1 MGESQDKALNETASQ
16 LHQAMKAL
24 AIGKTDSQRQ
34 RVYQLLMI
42 TDLQIALQPG
52 VTADAALNDPS
63 KWLISEFLQSMP
75 VFVAFTCEEA
85 RALFSE
91 AQPTVLRQKGF
102 ELFPKLVS
110 VNPGSLLL
118 NPGYRFGGELYL
130 NELKMLAKA
139 APRYHGMKF

>member
-1 MGESQDKALNETASQ
+1 MEESQDKVSSKTASE

-24 AIGKTDSQRQ
+24 AIGKTDNQRQ

-42 TDLQIALQPG
+42 ADLHIALQPG
-52 VTADAALNDPS
+52 VSAEVALNDPS

-91 AQPTVLRQKGF
+91 AQPTVLTQKGF
-102 ELFPKLVS
+102 EIFPKLVS
-110 VNPGSLLL
+110 VSPGSLLL

-139 APRYHGMKF
+139 APRYRGMKF

>member
-1 MGESQDKALNETASQ
+1 MEDNHHDRVREAASQ

-24 AIGKTDSQRQ
+24 AVGKTDSQRQ

-42 TDLQIALQPG
+42 TDLHIALQPG
-52 VTADAALNDPS
+52 VSEDAARNDPS

-85 RALFSE
+85 RVLFSE
-91 AQPTVLRQKGF
+91 DQPTVSIQKGF

-139 APRYHGMKF
+139 APRYRGMKF

>member
-91 AQPTVLRQKGF
+91 AQPTVLMQKGF

>member
-1 MGESQDKALNETASQ
+1 MQISILILSSLQRAAFFP
-16 LHQAMKAL
+16 APYVRA
-24 AIGKTDSQRQ
+24 AIFSEE
-34 RVYQLLMI
+34 
-42 TDLQIALQPG
+42 
-52 VTADAALNDPS
+52 AARNDPS

-85 RALFSE
+85 RVLFSE
-91 AQPTVLRQKGF
+91 DQPTVSIQKGF

-139 APRYHGMKF
+139 APRYRGMKF